1 MSFSIRGGANERA
14 TRTADRITRR
24 SSDVDELQR
33 MKAHLGDLARS
44 KPTAKRRS
52 EVEALLRNKWEA

>member
-1 MSFSIRGGANERA
+1 
-14 TRTADRITRR
+14 
-24 SSDVDELQR
+24 